1 MRKFFILTLASL
13 LAVAAWAQ
21 DASKFS
27 VSTQMFL
34 DEQAGR
40 ISFEKKA
47 DFARGPKRIGITDE
61 MVAQYAK
68 YDRPIAAP
76 VYVDGVKMIS
86 AFVRVSDRSVVSE
99 LEALGVVVECEF
111 LDGTLFTT
119 LIPVDKIAEVSEL
132 AKVSRIKVAT
142 KRRPLTNLAR
152 QDANVDDVL
161 TYSTSARDAGL
172 PNAYDGSGVL
182 LGVIDTGIDFQH
194 KAFKDKDGNFR
205 IKRAY
210 CVTSSGWN
218 SSAKE
223 YGDGASN
230 SLSSSAPTT
239 DNSSEDHGTH
249 TSSTA
254 GGSSVI
260 ISGSSTTVTDDHA
273 SASYGGMAPGADLYL
288 AGCDLSD
295 TYLANSFQKIVS
307 YADSKGAPVVVS
319 NSWGSQYGP
328 HDGTGEFADITSQY
342 FSDDNPNHICLF
354 AASNDAGTNG
364 FSVSGTATSSNPLG
378 TVLNY
383 NSDYGLT
390 YFYGVLASAWTRS
403 TNTTLACKLV
413 VINSSGVK
421 QTEVSVNP
429 STNGSNVSLG
439 STYASGTLVAYRDY
453 VEGSNKSQILLYTDQ
468 LQMRSGY
475 KLAVQFYPTN
485 GSSVVDVWSGS
496 AYTYYTST
504 PATSGYTWTAG
515 TDDMCVSDEACFP
528 NVISVGAYSTKR
540 TVTDYNNSSHT
551 LSEYTLGDI
560 ASFSSYATADK
571 SPTGLAYPWICA
583 SGATVVSAV
592 NAYDT
597 NGDYSYINGNSAT
610 YGMYR
615 VNKDTT
621 NPYGS
626 MEGTSMA
633 TPAAAGIVALWLQV
647 AKDNDIQLTT
657 SDIKNIMKETAKHDS
672 YTDGAHASHFGNGKI
687 DALAGIEYILNNYV
701 SSLDKPVLNDP
712 TDVTNT
718 SFTASWSAVADANS
732 YTLEVTQKPEVPATI
747 DDVIDNA
754 FTGVGTSTNYSTWSG
769 KTGDSG
775 AVYAGNSA
783 GGNGSVQLRSTNSNS
798 GIVTTATGGTVKK
811 VKVTWNS
818 GTTTGRTLDVYGS
831 STAYSAASDLY
842 SSSTRGTKIG
852 SIVCGTSTELEI
864 SDDYKFVGVRSNSGA
879 MYLTDIT
886 FTWEPAGAS
895 GAPRLNAT
903 DSGNADTG
911 TRTISGITG
920 TSYNVTGLTAG
931 NTYIYKVKA
940 IGNDVE
946 SPWSDT
952 KEVELT
958 GGTPPAPTITVNPA
972 TVNFTGDIYPNSTNT
987 QTFTVT
993 GANLT
998 AGVTLALSGD
1008 NAALFSINP
1017 ASLTQAQAEAGATVT
1032 VTYTPIAVGTHTAI
1046 VTATS
1051 TDAEDAVVS
1060 LNGTCVAAPLVVYDP
1075 VMTEAQEI
1083 TSTSFNA
1090 VWTDQTVA
1098 ENVASYTLFVNKHE
1112 DAPATVDDV
1121 IDNAFTGVGT
1131 TSTYSGWTGKTG
1143 TSGAVYAGNSAGTN
1157 GTVQLRTTNNNSGI
1171 VTTGSGG
1178 KVRKVSVTWNSTTA
1192 TGRTLNVYGKNE
1204 AYTAATD
1211 LYNSNN
1217 RGTLIGTIVYGT
1229 STELEITDDYTY
1241 VGVRSN
1247 GSAMYFDDITFTWEP
1262 AAANGAPRL
1271 MATETGDANNG
1282 GLTVTGIT
1290 EKQYTVTGLTA
1301 GETYDFK
1308 VKALYT
1314 DQNESS
1320 WSNTEQVTMP
1330 GNVPSLYITP
1340 ETYDFGNVNTGETAS
1355 CEFTLT
1361 GEYLTG
1367 DVMLSLNNNLFSVD
1381 PITVSPVDGAINTTV
1396 TVTFAPTEAGTQN
1409 ATLTLASDDVETL
1422 SVALTGNG
1430 VLVKEVPVMAEAEEV
1445 TSESFKAVW
1454 TDETPEDNVESY
1466 TLFVNKYEETPE
1478 PTVTLLLSETFPEDK
1493 FDAEGTA
1500 DIGATL
1506 DNFMENAGWTGSTVY
1521 KMVGGVRLGKGRG
1534 TGELI
1539 SPELDLSNSGGKV
1552 TVVYDVNAYNNDTNV
1567 NYSITCGVGTESKT
1581 IADNTT
1587 ATETVVLDCEEAA
1600 GQTISFATLAN
1611 GKRIVL
1617 TSIKIYAGDATAAAS
1632 GAPRLMA
1639 TESGDADNGG
1649 LTVTGITDKEYNVT
1663 GLTPG
1668 ATYNFKVKAVYV
1680 DETESEW
1687 SNTEVV
1693 TLPEC
1698 DPSTLAQILENNPVD
1713 EDVVVA
1719 NDLAIVKIVASQNI
1733 AFATDGEGNWIE
1745 LIVPEQEML
1754 NNLEMISTAAG
1765 ESIKGVYGMD
1775 GLNPAITL
1783 RESPE
1788 ASQNDVAVELEVYP
1802 VDLYFAPKT
1811 NEVFYITGFY
1821 HATGGTDNGANLREW
1836 TGNGGQYGVLLD
1848 LKLDWARGNM
1858 EEGKHYKI
1866 CATSRL
1872 KEAWDEPEA
1881 SNGIRPMVS
1890 HDDPMALRN
1899 YDIYAIEIPN
1909 ETTAIDNLLQN
1920 VDVKRVR
1927 YYNLQGVE
1935 LREPADGINIIVIE
1949 HTDGTFTTS
1958 KIRL

>member
-47 DFARGPKRIGITDE
+47 DFARGPKRNGITDE
-61 MVAQYAK
+61 MVTQYAK

-194 KAFKDKDGNFR
+194 AAFKDKDGNFR

-210 CVTSSGWN
+210 CVTSSGY
-218 SSAKE
+218 SYTARE
-223 YGDGASN
+223 YGDGASY

-239 DNSSEDHGTH
+239 DDSSEDHGTH

-295 TYLANSFQKIVS
+295 TYLANSFQKIVN
-307 YADSKGAPVVVS
+307 YADSKGVPVVVS

-413 VINSSGVK
+413 IINSSGVK

-439 STYASGTLVAYRDY
+439 STYASGTLVAYKDF
-453 VEGSNKSQILLYTDQ
+453 VEGSDKSQILLYTDQ

-515 TDDMCVSDEACFP
+515 TDDMSVSDEACFP

-597 NGDYSYINGNSAT
+597 NGDYSYINGNSAS

-754 FTGVGTSTNYSTWSG
+754 FTGVGTSTNYSTWTG

-783 GGNGSVQLRSTNSNS
+783 GGNGSVQLRSTGSNS

-864 SDDYKFVGVRSNSGA
+864 SDEYKFIGVRSNSGA

-895 GAPRLNAT
+895 GAPRLMANDT
-903 DSGNADTG
+903 GNADTG
-911 TRTISGITG
+911 TRTITGITG

-940 IGNDVE
+940 IGSDSE
-946 SPWSDT
+946 SPWSDS
-952 KEVELT
+952 KEVEML
-958 GGTPPAPTITVNPA
+958 ASSDPTLSVNPA
-972 TVNFTGDIYPNSTNT
+972 TINFTGDIYPNSTNS

-998 AGVTLALSGD
+998 ADVTLAVGGD
-1008 NAALFSINP
+1008 NSALFSVNP
-1017 ASLTQAQAEAGATVT
+1017 ATVTAAQAEQGATVT
-1032 VTYTPIAVGTHTAI
+1032 VTYIPTEVGTHSAT

-1051 TDAEDAVVS
+1051 NGAENAVVE
-1060 LNGTCVAAPLVVYDP
+1060 LNGQCVAAPLVVYNP
-1075 VMTEAQEI
+1075 VMTEAQDVTE
-1083 TSTSFNA
+1083 SSFKA
-1090 VWTDQTVA
+1090 VWTDETAA
-1098 ENVASYTLFVNKHE
+1098 ENVASYTLYVNKQAE
-1112 DAPATVDDV
+1112 AAIVNDV
-1121 IDNAFTGVGT
+1121 IDNAFTGV
-1131 TSTYSGWTGKTG
+1131 SGSSYIEWTGEG
-1143 TSGAVYAGNSAGTN
+1143 TSGAVYSGKSAGSNSA
-1157 GTVQLRTTNNNSGI
+1157 VQLRTRDSNEGI
-1171 VTTGSGG
+1171 VTTTSAG
-1178 KVRKVSVTWNSTTA
+1178 KVRKVKVTWNSNTSA
-1192 TGRTLNVYGKNE
+1192 GRVLDIYGSNT
-1204 AYTAATD
+1204 AYTAPSD
-1211 LYNSNN
+1211 LYGDNA
-1217 RGTLIGTIVYGT
+1217 GTKLGSLAYSTG
-1229 STELEITDDYTY
+1229 TELEISGDYAY
-1241 VGVRSN
+1241 IGVRSN
-1247 GSAMYFDDITFTWEP
+1247 NSALYLDNITFTWETSG
-1262 AAANGAPRL
+1262 ANGAPRL
-1271 MATETGDANNG
+1271 MADESGNADTD

-1290 EKQYTVTGLTA
+1290 AKEYTVTGLTA
-1301 GETYDFK
+1301 GATYNYK
-1308 VKALYT
+1308 VKAIYT
-1314 DQNESS
+1314 DQTESEM
-1320 WSNTEQVTMP
+1320 SNTEQVTLP
-1330 GNVPSLYITP
+1330 GAVTTP
-1340 ETYDFGNVNTGETAS
+1340 ELIADQTVLDFEAFVGDSDTKIFGVLGS
-1355 CEFTLT
+1355 D
-1361 GEYLTG
+1361 LTG
-1367 DVMLSLNNNLFSVD
+1367 DVTITLNGDEAFSIDKNSL
-1381 PITVSPVDGAINTTV
+1381 TV
-1396 TVTFAPTEAGTQN
+1396 
-1409 ATLTLASDDVETL
+1409 
-1422 SVALTGNG
+1422 
-1430 VLVKEVPVMAEAEEV
+1430 AEAEEGADITVIYTPTASGNHTATVTISSEGAEDVTVTLNGSAMLFVSDPIMAAAQDV
-1445 TSESFKAVW
+1445 TSTSFKAVW
-1454 TDETPEDNVESY
+1454 TDETPAENVASY
-1466 TLFVNKYEETPE
+1466 TLYVNKQDETPE
-1478 PTVTLLLSETFPEDK
+1478 PTTVLVLSEDFAG
-1493 FDAEGTA
+1493 FTA
-1500 DIGATL
+1500 DGEDLYGVCDNYFGA
-1506 DNFMENAGWTGSTVY
+1506 DGWDATRAYTHNTSGIV
-1521 KMVGGVRLGKGRG
+1521 GVRIG
-1534 TGELI
+1534 TRNNTGYI
-1539 SPELDLSNSGGKV
+1539 ASPALDLSASNGKV
-1552 TVVYDVNAYNNDTNV
+1552 SVKINARTYGSDTDCGLKISCGDASETLTIPGTTVNEYT
-1567 NYSITCGVGTESKT
+1567 S
-1581 IADNTT
+1581 
-1587 ATETVVLDCEEAA
+1587 VLDCTAST
-1600 GQTISFATLAN
+1600 GQMVRFENTAKA
-1611 GKRIVL
+1611 KRVII
-1617 TSIKIYAGDATAAAS
+1617 TGIEIYSGDITAAAS

-1639 TESGDADNGG
+1639 DESGDADNGG

-1668 ATYNFKVKAVYV
+1668 ATYDFKVKAVYV

-1693 TLPEC
+1693 TLPEY
-1698 DPSTLAQILENNPVD
+1698 DPTTLAQILENNPVD

-1783 RESPE
+1783 SESPE
-1788 ASQNDVAVELEVYP
+1788 ASQNAVAVELEVYP

-1881 SNGIRPMVS
+1881 ANGIRPMVS